1 MLGDQTLLVTA
12 LANLVSNAIAYSPP
26 GSPVSISRRR
36 RGDNIEIAVTDR
48 GIGIAREDQERVFE
62 RFFRG
67 DKARSRATG
76 GSGLGLAI
84 VKHVAANHNGTIG
97 LWSQPGT
104 GSTFTLSIPAYQDE
118 TKEPTDRERELRA
131 HEMRPNESRQREEER
146 DDATSVLIVEDEESL
161 ADPLA
166 FLLRKEGFEATVVT
180 DGPSALAEFDRAGA
194 DIVLLDLMLPGMSGT
209 DVCKQLRA
217 RSSVP
222 VIMVTARDSEI
233 DKVVG
238 LELGADDYV
247 TKPYSAR
254 ELIAR
259 IRAVLRRGGD
269 DDSEISDGVL
279 ESGPVRMDVERHVV
293 SVNGEQITLPLKEF
307 DLLEYLMRNSGRVL
321 TRGQLI
327 DRVWGADYVGDTKT
341 LDVHVKR
348 LRSQDRG
355 GPGQSGAPGD
365 GARAG
370 LQARGLTLVGCRS
383 QADLCVAGADHGPAA
398 VADLDVNVGLL
409 GVGAYRGSAVRIG
422 IAQADAAFGGLVDAD
437 QHSTTADMPFQ
448 LPLRAGLTWSA
459 SAATAKCLRANPF
472 RRYGTERTPS
482 AGVCARRLCATP
494 R

>member
-1 MLGDQTLLVTA
+1 M
-12 LANLVSNAIAYSPP
+12 
-26 GSPVSISRRR
+26 SISRRR

-48 GIGIAREDQERVFE
+48 GIGIAREHQERVFE
-62 RFFRG
+62 RFFRV

-76 GSGLGLAI
+76 GTGLGLAI
-84 VKHVAANHNGTIG
+84 VKHVAANHNGSIR

-104 GSTFTLSIPAYQDE
+104 GSTFTLSIPAYEDAGDE
-118 TKEPTDRERELRA
+118 SDVTRGSTA
-131 HEMRPNESRQREEER
+131 VTN
-146 DDATSVLIVEDEESL
+146 VLIVEDEESL

-166 FLLRKEGFEATVVT
+166 FLLRKEGFEATVVA
-180 DGPSALAEFDRAGA
+180 DGPTALAEFDRAGA

-259 IRAVLRRGGD
+259 IRAVLRRGSDAD
-269 DDSEISDGVL
+269 DFGVDDGVL

-293 SVNGEQITLPLKEF
+293 SVNGEPITLPLKEF

-348 LRSQDRG
+348 LRSKIEAD
-355 GPGQSGAPGD
+355 PANPVH
-365 GARAG
+365 
-370 LQARGLTLVGCRS
+370 LVTVRGLGYKLEG
-383 QADLCVAGADHGPAA
+383 
-398 VADLDVNVGLL
+398 
-409 GVGAYRGSAVRIG
+409 
-422 IAQADAAFGGLVDAD
+422 
-437 QHSTTADMPFQ
+437 
-448 LPLRAGLTWSA
+448 
-459 SAATAKCLRANPF
+459 
-472 RRYGTERTPS
+472 
-482 AGVCARRLCATP
+482 
-494 R
+494 